1 MNSDLSCRITVPL
14 PGSPPT
20 SFTRPLPSSSQKI
33 LATTSSR
40 ARHLSPS
47 GSDTLNVAG
56 RHLGLYSV
64 KSRESESQ
72 RRTIDPWDIPS
83 SLLLYVFM
91 DTSGILSRTIG
102 VIIIVV
108 ERSLL

>member
-1 MNSDLSCRITVPL
+1 M
-14 PGSPPT
+14 
-20 SFTRPLPSSSQKI
+20 
-33 LATTSSR
+33 
-40 ARHLSPS
+40 
-47 GSDTLNVAG
+47 NVAG